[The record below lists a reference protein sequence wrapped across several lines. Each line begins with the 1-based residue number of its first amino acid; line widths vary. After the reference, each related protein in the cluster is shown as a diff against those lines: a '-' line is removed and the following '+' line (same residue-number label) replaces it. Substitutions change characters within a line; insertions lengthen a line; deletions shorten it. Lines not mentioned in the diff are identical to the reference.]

1 MEPYRVF
8 KPQKAELLTQIEAE
22 NVAIRIAAI
31 DNMLDMIR
39 GHQTLERRDA
49 RDHELAQLM
58 DKLSQNTYGSRIEMP
73 AEDTHR
79 TIEFGEPKKN
89 PP

>member
-1 MEPYRVF
+1 MAIRI
-8 KPQKAELLTQIEAE
+8 AD
-22 NVAIRIAAI
+22 NIRIAAI
-31 DNMLDMIR
+31 DNMLDMVR
-39 GHQTLERRDA
+39 GHERLKRRDA